1 MMLSLHIENAS
12 GETAVPDDE
21 DIHRWACAALGKDI
35 STELS
40 IRLVDAEESAQLNK
54 KYRGISK
61 PTNVLSFPA
70 DLPAGLPCSMLG
82 DLAICVPVLAIEAEQ
97 QNKQPDAHWAH
108 MIIHG
113 CLHLLGYDHIE
124 SVQAEQME
132 QLEISLLEKLGFSN
146 PYQSDYLHTNGQQQ

>member
-1 MMLSLHIENAS
+1 MLSLHIENAS

-21 DIHRWACAALGKDI
+21 DIHRWASAALGNDI
-35 STELS
+35 ATELS
-40 IRLVDAEESAQLNK
+40 IRLVNTEESAQLNERF
-54 KYRGISK
+54 RGRSK

-70 DLPAGLPCSMLG
+70 DLPADAPCSLIG
-82 DLAICVPVLAIEAEQ
+82 DIAICAPVIAIEARE
-97 QNKQPDAHWAH
+97 QNKQLDAHWAH

-132 QLEISLLEKLGFSN
+132 QLEITLLEKLGFSN
-146 PYQSDYLHTNGQQQ
+146 PYQSDYLDTNGQQQ